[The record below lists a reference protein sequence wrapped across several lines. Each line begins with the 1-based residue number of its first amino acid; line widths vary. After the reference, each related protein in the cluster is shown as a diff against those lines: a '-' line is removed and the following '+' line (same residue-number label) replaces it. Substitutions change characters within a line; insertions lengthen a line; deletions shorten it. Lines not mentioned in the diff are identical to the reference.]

1 MSEARDN
8 RTSEFRQDV
17 LPGGPSGSRQR
28 SNDLGPTTPYV
39 SAESLGPAPGERR
52 FVLSMLPADR
62 RERVRALAVVLVSSL
77 VFVALAPFARVPLG
91 RLDAFIPSY
100 QSALAVN
107 DLITA
112 ALLFGQ
118 FATLRSRALLVL
130 ASGYLFT
137 AFMAVAHAL
146 TFPGLFSPTG
156 LLGAGPQTT
165 AWLYMFWHAGFPL
178 AVIAYAWLE
187 RGTEGMSA
195 MRKSTRTA
203 IAGSA
208 ACVLAVVCALTLL
221 ATAGAAALPAVMA
234 GNGYTDALI
243 VVISTV
249 WLFSLA
255 ALLALW
261 RRRPHSVLDLWLMVV
276 LCAWL
281 FDIALSAVLN
291 AGRFDLGFYAGRI
304 YGLMAAS
311 FVLLV
316 LLLETGA
323 LYARLARSLE
333 KERLERERRL
343 SEVEA
348 ELRHVA
354 RVAELGQ
361 MVSALTHEIAQPL
374 FAIGNYV
381 RVSQRLAK
389 MNEPGK
395 VDAALQKAVDQ
406 VARANHIVQRLRDFL
421 KKTESGKQ
429 AECLPTT
436 IEEACAL
443 ALSNTKAHK
452 ATLEARLDPAAASAV
467 IDRIQIQ
474 QVLLNLIRN
483 ASEAMAESDR
493 RDIVIATAPSSDRM
507 IEVSVADTG
516 PGLSSEVRER
526 LFQPFVTTKA
536 SGMGVG
542 LSICRGIVDAHGG
555 RMWAEANPGGGTVFR
570 FTLPSGSAL

>member
-1 MSEARDN
+1 MSEARDS

-17 LPGGPSGSRQR
+17 LRDGPSGSRGR
-28 SNDLGPTTPYV
+28 SNDLAPTTPYV
-39 SAESLGPAPGERR
+39 PADSLDPAPGERQV
-52 FVLSMLPADR
+52 VLSMLPADR
-62 RERVRALAVVLVSSL
+62 RERVRALAAVLVSSL

-91 RLDAFIPSY
+91 RVDAFIPSY

-137 AFMAVAHAL
+137 ALMALVHAL
-146 TFPGLFSPTG
+146 TFPGLFAPTG
-156 LLGAGPQTT
+156 LLGADAQTT

-178 AVIAYAWLE
+178 TVIAYARLD
-187 RGTEGMSA
+187 RSAEGMSA
-195 MRKSTRTA
+195 MRNSTRAA

-208 ACVLAVVCALTLL
+208 ACVLAVVCVLTIL
-221 ATAGAAALPAVMA
+221 ATAGGAALPAVMA

-249 WLFSLA
+249 WLFSLV

-281 FDIALSAVLN
+281 FDIALSGVLN
-291 AGRFDLGFYAGRI
+291 GGRFDLGFYAGRI
-304 YGLMAAS
+304 YGLLAAS

-323 LYARLARSLE
+323 LYARLAKSLE

-343 SEVEA
+343 TEVEA
-348 ELRHVA
+348 ELLHVA

-361 MVSALTHEIAQPL
+361 MVSALTHEVAQPL

-381 RVSQRLAK
+381 RVSQRLAQT
-389 MNEPGK
+389 NEPGK
-395 VDAALQKAVDQ
+395 ADAALQKAVDQ
-406 VARANHIVQRLRDFL
+406 VARANHIVKRLRDFL
-421 KKTESGKQ
+421 KKTETGKRP
-429 AECLPTT
+429 ESLPGTV
-436 IEEACAL
+436 EEACAL
-443 ALSNTKAHK
+443 ALGSTKAHG
-452 ATLEARLDPAAASAV
+452 AVLEARLDPAASSAF

-483 ASEAMAESDR
+483 AAEAMSESGR
-493 RDIVIATAPSSDRM
+493 RDIVVATAPSSGGM
-507 IEVSVADTG
+507 NEVSVADTG
-516 PGLSSEVRER
+516 PGLSDEVRQR
-526 LFQPFVTTKA
+526 LFRPFVTTKA

-555 RMWAEANPGGGTVFR
+555 RLWAEANPGGGTVFR
-570 FTLPSGSAL
+570 FTLPSGSGT